1 MAAFQVAESS
11 RNSSK
16 PAVQRCQI
24 CTVVTANTVAGAIA
38 EFREA
43 FSTGADIVELRMDF
57 LTDLDPEIDIQR
69 MLTASRLP
77 VVVTCRPDWEG

>member
-1 MAAFQVAESS
+1 MAAQVPEIS
-11 RNSSK
+11 RSSSK

-24 CTVVTANTVAGAIA
+24 CTVVTATTVEGAIA

-57 LTDLDPEIDIQR
+57 LTDLDPEKDIR
-69 MLTASRLP
+69 RLLTASRLP
-77 VVVTCRPDWEG
+77 VIMTCRPDWEG